1 MRMVKIMRETKARL
15 VVHVTGI
22 VLLVMLG
29 IHGVF
34 TVLGNIATNMEYDRV
49 YLLLHDQAYYLLL
62 GSLLILA
69 FVHAG
74 IGLRRSIVGWQGQVR
89 YKAAFIFYSILCAF
103 VIYVYLSMVI

>member
-1 MRMVKIMRETKARL
+1 MKETTARL

-22 VLLVMLG
+22 ILLVMLG

-34 TVLGNIATNMEYDRV
+34 TILGSIAANMEYGRV

-62 GSLLILA
+62 GTLLILA

-89 YKAAFIFYSILCAF
+89 YKAAFLFYSIMCAF
-103 VIYVYLSMVI
+103 VIYVYLSTVI